1 MIDRE
6 RQKSN
11 KTQKRKE
18 FSLRFCDMPYRITH
32 SATQGRLFL
41 LMPVLSQPLF
51 AFVGRD
57 LMSLSFFTARHD
69 NYFLLYNEF
78 SSLL

>member
-1 MIDRE
+1 MKWWTDRGE
-6 RQKSN
+6 TGETDKA
-11 KTQKRKE
+11 QKRKE
-18 FSLRFCDMPYRITH
+18 LSLRFYGIPGCITH

-69 NYFLLYNEF
+69 KYFLLYNKV
-78 SSLL
+78 